1 MLTHVQWWH
10 QYRNLIVHTT
20 ERHGGIPCPK
30 RQWRECNTH
39 ACPTPAPPTPNPT
52 TTPYPTPAPT
62 PLPFSKPIIE
72 VLDGDDL
79 HVEATKED
87 SYVDAGATCYDLID
101 GNLNRE
107 VSVTG
112 DVVNLAK
119 PGAYTIKYDCK
130 NSQGVS
136 AFQAERVVYVED
148 NTCPQCEILPG
159 PSEIEAGFPYADPGA
174 HCYDSVDG
182 DIPSSEIQVLNLPN
196 VDLTGEYEVQ
206 YRVKD
211 QAGNWNDA
219 YTMCRNAHEYLRKVE
234 VIDSLKPVLALVLQD
249 GAGEHTVQMSNV
261 VDESAASRANVTSS
275 IDANGA
281 MKDKYGHNYTAVTDP
296 SRDSYRPENPAN
308 FEQNPRHAGLP
319 ADRKAGRTA
328 SPPTMV
334 SLMAEDAYAS
344 PSRAWTVAAVVS
356 AAIGAA
362 LLVYTA
368 SKRRNAALPPV

>member
-1 MLTHVQWWH
+1 MH
-10 QYRNLIVHTT
+10 RT
-20 ERHGGIPCPK
+20 EKHGGITCPK

-39 ACPTPAPPTPNPT
+39 ACPTPAPTASPTPA
-52 TTPYPTPAPT
+52 TPNPTPAPT
-62 PLPFSKPIIE
+62 PRPFSKPIIE

-101 GNLNRE
+101 GNLNRK

-130 NSQGVS
+130 NSEGVS

-148 NTCPQCEILPG
+148 NTCPQCTILPG

-174 HCYDSVDG
+174 SCYDSVDG
-182 DIPSSEIQVLNLPN
+182 DIPSSDIQVLNLPN
-196 VDLTGEYEVQ
+196 VDLTGVYEVQ

-211 QAGNWNDA
+211 KAGNWNDA
-219 YTMCRNAHEYLRKVE
+219 YTTCRNAHEYLRKVE

-249 GAGEHTVQMSNV
+249 EGGGSHTVQMSDV
-261 VDESAASRANVTSS
+261 VDEGDASNANVTSTL
-275 IDANGA
+275 DVNGD
-281 MKDKYGHNYTAVTDP
+281 MTDKNGYKYKAVDDP
-296 SRDSYRPENPAN
+296 SRDSYRPDNPAN
-308 FEQNPRHAGLP
+308 SAQNPSHE
-319 ADRKAGRTA
+319 DYS
-328 SPPTMV
+328 SPPTAV
-334 SLMAEDAYAS
+334 QLMAEEAYAS
-344 PSRAWTVAAVVS
+344 PSHAWTIAAVVS
-356 AAIGAA
+356 AVIGAA
-362 LLVYTA
+362 LLVLNA